1 MARKEPL
8 WIEIYDL
15 IESKVD
21 ETKYINPILKDNPY
35 YRSGVNDGLRVAL
48 GKIDKPKIAFVSKG
62 KSRN

>member
-1 MARKEPL
+1 MRL
-8 WIEIYDL
+8 NI
-15 IESKVD
+15 S
-21 ETKYINPILKDNPY
+21 ILYLKTISY